1 MQESKLETVAIEK
14 EENISTIYLNRPEK
28 RNAMNQLMFEEL
40 RIAFEHI
47 RDDPETLV
55 CIITGSGKAFSAGL
69 DLSAIDMFTSVDATT
84 FRVLVRRLQGV
95 YRLLETMEKPVIAMV
110 NGPALGA
117 GMELALACDM
127 ITAATNATFGLLEV
141 KYGLVTDLGATQ
153 RLPRIVGTLK
163 AKELIMTGKVID
175 ANEAEKIGIVNSVHP
190 PERLNAETRKM
201 AEALKALPQPA
212 VGLCKIAIDK
222 SHGNSIDA
230 GLEYEIQSQT
240 ICFNRLVEI
249 MKSQQPAEMER

>member
-1 MQESKLETVAIEK
+1 MQGSKLQTVAIEK
-14 EENISTIYLNRPEK
+14 EENIATVYLNRPEK
-28 RNAMNQLMFEEL
+28 RNAMNPLMFEEL
-40 RIAFEHI
+40 RTAFEEI

-55 CIITGSGKAFSAGL
+55 CIITGRGKAFSAGL
-69 DLSAIDMFTSVDATT
+69 DLTSLDMFTTVDATT
-84 FRVLVRRLQGV
+84 FRVLVRRLQGT

-127 ITAATNATFGLLEV
+127 ITAATTATFGLLEV

-153 RLPRIVGTLK
+153 RLPRIIGALK
-163 AKELIMTGKVID
+163 AKEMIMTGKVID
-175 ANEAEKIGIVNSVHP
+175 ANEAEKMGMVNSVHS
-190 PERLNAETRKM
+190 PEKLSEETKKLAET
-201 AEALKALPQPA
+201 LKALPQPA

-249 MKSQQPAEMER
+249 MKSQRQA